1 MKRGLFVTFEGIEG
15 CGKSTQVQLASVL
28 LDKQNIPHLV
38 TREPG
43 GTNIGTEIRKIL
55 LSEKTVELQPVA
67 EALLYLADRFQH
79 IVEVIRPQLDNGKIV
94 LCDRY
99 HDSTVAYQGYG
110 RGIPVQWI
118 ENIWIGSNAALVP
131 DLTVL
136 LDLDPQI
143 GLQRSLEKLR
153 ARGLDESRF
162 EKEALEF
169 HIRVREGFL
178 ELARLDQK
186 RFRIID
192 GSQSTDK
199 IHHRVAEILTTKVTN
214 EHEGE
219 FNK

>member
-15 CGKSTQVQLASVL
+15 CGKSTQVQLTSAWL
-28 LDKQNIPHLV
+28 AGRCIRHTV

-43 GTNIGTEIRKIL
+43 GTDVGTQIRKIL
-55 LSEKTVELQPVA
+55 LSENTAVLQPVS
-67 EALLYLADRFQH
+67 ELLLYLADRFQN
-79 IVEVIRPQLDNGKIV
+79 IVEVIRPALDAGEIV

-118 ENIWIGSNAALVP
+118 ENIWLGSNAALVP
-131 DLTVL
+131 DITIL

-178 ELARLDQK
+178 ALARLDAK
-186 RFRIID
+186 RFTIID
-192 GSQSTDK
+192 ASLPIEKNHESIIQ
-199 IHHRVAEILTTKVTN
+199 ILSN
-214 EHEGE
+214 SL
-219 FNK
+219 

>member
-1 MKRGLFVTFEGIEG
+1 MFVTFEGIEG
-15 CGKSTQVQLASVL
+15 CGKSTQVKLASAWL
-28 LDKQNIPHLV
+28 AGRGIKHTV

-43 GTNIGTEIRKIL
+43 GTDVGTQIRKIL
-55 LSEKTVELQPVA
+55 LSENTGVLQPVS

-79 IVEVIRPQLDNGKIV
+79 IVEVIRPALDTGEIV

-118 ENIWIGSNAALVP
+118 ENIWLGSNAALLP
-131 DLTVL
+131 DITIL

-178 ELARLDQK
+178 ALARLDAK
-186 RFRIID
+186 RFTVID
-192 GSQSTDK
+192 ASLPVKK
-199 IHHRVAEILTTKVTN
+199 IHESIIQIFSNSL
-214 EHEGE
+214 
-219 FNK
+219 

>member
-1 MKRGLFVTFEGIEG
+1 MIHMKRGLFVTFEGIEG
-15 CGKSTQVQLASVL
+15 CGKSTQVQLASTL

-43 GTNIGTEIRKIL
+43 GTIIGTEIRKIL

-79 IVEVIRPQLDNGKIV
+79 IVEVIRPALDSGKIV
-94 LCDRY
+94 LADRY

-110 RGIPVQWI
+110 RGIPIQWI
-118 ENIWIGSNAALVP
+118 ENIWLGSNAALVP
-131 DLTVL
+131 DLTIL

-143 GLQRSLEKLR
+143 GLQRSIEKLR

-178 ELARLDQK
+178 ELAKLNPK
-186 RFRIID
+186 RFKIID
-192 GSQSTDK
+192 AALSAEK
-199 IHHRVAEILTTKVTN
+199 IHESIAEILA
-214 EHEGE
+214 GLL
-219 FNK
+219 

>member
-43 GTNIGTEIRKIL
+43 GTNIGIEIRKIL
-55 LSEKTVELQPVA
+55 LSEKTIELQPAA

-79 IVEVIRPQLDNGKIV
+79 IVEVIRPALDSGKIV
-94 LCDRY
+94 LADRY

-110 RGIPVQWI
+110 RGLPVQWI
-118 ENIWIGSNAALVP
+118 ENIWVGSNAALVP
-131 DLTVL
+131 DLTIL

-178 ELARLDQK
+178 ELAKLDPK
-186 RFRIID
+186 RFRIVD
-192 GSQSTDK
+192 GSQSEEK
-199 IHHRVAEILTTKVTN
+199 IHESIIKVLA
-214 EHEGE
+214 GI
-219 FNK
+219 F

>member
-15 CGKSTQVQLASVL
+15 CGKSTQVQLASTW
-28 LDKQNIPHLV
+28 LDKQNIAHLV

-43 GTNIGTEIRKIL
+43 GTQIGTEIRKIL

-79 IVEVIRPQLDNGKIV
+79 IVEVIRPALDSGKIV
-94 LCDRY
+94 LADRY

-118 ENIWIGSNAALVP
+118 ENIWVGSNVALIP
-131 DLTVL
+131 DLTIL
-136 LDLDPQI
+136 MDLDPQI

-178 ELARLDQK
+178 ELAKLNSN
-186 RFRIID
+186 RFKIID
-192 GSQSTDK
+192 ASLPAEK
-199 IHHRVAEILTTKVTN
+199 IHESIIQILSTN
-214 EHEGE
+214 L
-219 FNK
+219 

>member
-15 CGKSTQVQLASVL
+15 CGKSTQVQLASTW

-43 GTNIGTEIRKIL
+43 GTQIGTEIRKIL

-79 IVEVIRPQLDNGKIV
+79 IVEVIRPALDSGKIV
-94 LCDRY
+94 LADRY

-118 ENIWIGSNAALVP
+118 ENIWVGSHGALIP
-131 DLTVL
+131 DLTIL

-169 HIRVREGFL
+169 HVRVREGFL
-178 ELARLDQK
+178 KLAELDPK
-186 RFRIID
+186 RFKVINA
-192 GSQSTDK
+192 SQSTEK
-199 IHHRVAEILTTKVTN
+199 IHRQIVEILNATGIT
-214 EHEGE
+214 
-219 FNK
+219 

>member
-15 CGKSTQVQLASVL
+15 CGKSTQVELASTW
-28 LDKQNIPHLV
+28 LDKQNISHLV

-79 IVEVIRPQLDNGKIV
+79 IVEVIRPALDNGKIV
-94 LCDRY
+94 LADRY

-118 ENIWIGSNAALVP
+118 ENIWVGSNSALVP
-131 DLTVL
+131 DLTIL

-178 ELARLDQK
+178 ALAKLDLK
-186 RFRIID
+186 RFRILD
-192 GSQSTDK
+192 ASQSSEK
-199 IHHRVAEILTTKVTN
+199 IHDQIKDVLTTKTVLRDLR
-214 EHEGE
+214 G
-219 FNK
+219 

>member
-15 CGKSTQVQLASVL
+15 CGKSTQVQLASKWL
-28 LDKQNIPHLV
+28 EAQGIPHLV

-43 GTNIGTEIRKIL
+43 GTHIGTEIRKIL
-55 LSEKTVELQPVA
+55 LSENTVELQPVA

-79 IVEVIRPQLDNGKIV
+79 IVEVIRPALDSGKIV
-94 LCDRY
+94 LADRY

-118 ENIWIGSNAALVP
+118 ENIWVGSNAALVP
-131 DLTVL
+131 DLTIL
-136 LDLDPQI
+136 LDLDPQV

-162 EKEALEF
+162 EKESLEF

-178 ELARLDQK
+178 TLAKVDPK
-186 RFRIID
+186 RFRILD
-192 GSQSTDK
+192 ASQSVEK
-199 IHHRVAEILTTKVTN
+199 IHRQVTEII
-214 EHEGE
+214 GE
-219 FNK
+219 LS

>member
-15 CGKSTQVQLASVL
+15 CGKSTQVKLASAW
-28 LDKQNIPHLV
+28 LDKQKIAHLV

-43 GTNIGTEIRKIL
+43 GTSVGTEIRKIL

-79 IVEVIRPQLDNGKIV
+79 IVEVIRPALDGGNIV
-94 LCDRY
+94 LADRY

-118 ENIWIGSNAALVP
+118 ENIWVGSNAAMVP
-131 DLTVL
+131 DLTIL
-136 LDLDPQI
+136 LDLDPEI

-178 ELARLDQK
+178 ALAKLDPK
-186 RFRIID
+186 RFRVLD
-192 GSQSTDK
+192 ASQSK
-199 IHHRVAEILTTKVTN
+199 EEIHDQVNEILTTKITKN
-214 EHEGE
+214 HEGQ
-219 FNK
+219 

>member
-1 MKRGLFVTFEGIEG
+1 LFVTFEGIEG
-15 CGKSTQVQLASVL
+15 CGKSTQVQLASAW
-28 LDKQNIPHLV
+28 LDKKNIPHLV

-43 GTNIGTEIRKIL
+43 GTQIGTEIRKIL
-55 LSEKTVELQPVA
+55 LSEKTIELQPVA

-79 IVEVIRPQLDNGKIV
+79 IVEVIRPALDGGKIV
-94 LCDRY
+94 LADRY

-110 RGIPVQWI
+110 RGIPVHWI
-118 ENIWIGSNAALVP
+118 ENIWVGSNAALVP
-131 DLTVL
+131 DLTIL
-136 LDLDPQI
+136 FDLDPQI

-178 ELARLDQK
+178 ELAKQDPK

-192 GSQSTDK
+192 GSQSTES
-199 IHHRVAEILTTKVTN
+199 IHHEVAEILD
-214 EHEGE
+214 EIHRI
-219 FNK
+219 

>member
-15 CGKSTQVQLASVL
+15 CGKSTQVQLASTW
-28 LDKQNIPHLV
+28 LDKQNMPHLV

-43 GTNIGTEIRKIL
+43 GTQIGTEIRKIL

-79 IVEVIRPQLDNGKIV
+79 IVEVIRPALDSGKIV
-94 LCDRY
+94 LADRY

-118 ENIWIGSNAALVP
+118 ENIWAGSNAALVP
-131 DLTVL
+131 DLTIL
-136 LDLDPQI
+136 LDLDPEI

-178 ELARLDQK
+178 ELAKLDSN
-186 RFRIID
+186 RFKIID
-192 GSQSTDK
+192 ASRSVEEIHSQVT
-199 IHHRVAEILTTKVTN
+199 EILTKLC
-214 EHEGE
+214 G
-219 FNK
+219 

>member
-15 CGKSTQVQLASVL
+15 CGKSTQVQLASTW

-43 GTNIGTEIRKIL
+43 GTQIGTEIRKIL

-79 IVEVIRPQLDNGKIV
+79 IVEVIRPALDSGKIV
-94 LCDRY
+94 LADRY

-118 ENIWIGSNAALVP
+118 ENIWVGSHGALIP
-131 DLTVL
+131 DLTIL

-169 HIRVREGFL
+169 HVRVREGFL
-178 ELARLDQK
+178 KLAELDPK
-186 RFRIID
+186 RFKVINA
-192 GSQSTDK
+192 SQSTEK
-199 IHHRVAEILTTKVTN
+199 LHRQIVESLNATN
-214 EHEGE
+214 IT
-219 FNK
+219 

>member
-15 CGKSTQVQLASVL
+15 CGKSTQVQLASTW
-28 LDKQNIPHLV
+28 LDKQNIPYLV

-43 GTNIGTEIRKIL
+43 GTQIGTAIRKIL

-79 IVEVIRPQLDNGKIV
+79 IVEVIRPALDSGKIV
-94 LCDRY
+94 LADRY

-118 ENIWIGSNAALVP
+118 ENIWLGSNAALVP
-131 DLTVL
+131 DLTIL
-136 LDLDPQI
+136 FDLDPEI

-178 ELARLDQK
+178 ALAKLDPK

-192 GSQSTDK
+192 ASLPAEK
-199 IHHRVAEILTTKVTN
+199 IHSKVVEILSTADIN
-214 EHEGE
+214 
-219 FNK
+219 NIY

>member
-15 CGKSTQVQLASVL
+15 CGKSTQVQLASTW

-43 GTNIGTEIRKIL
+43 GTQIGTDIRKIL

-79 IVEVIRPQLDNGKIV
+79 IVEVIRPALDSGKIV
-94 LCDRY
+94 LADRY

-118 ENIWIGSNAALVP
+118 ENIWGGSNTALVP
-131 DLTVL
+131 DLTIL

-169 HIRVREGFL
+169 HVRVREGFL
-178 ELARLDQK
+178 ELAKLDPK
-186 RFRIID
+186 RFRIVD
-192 GSQSTDK
+192 ALLPAER
-199 IHHRVAEILTTKVTN
+199 IHQKVTEILTTKITKK
-214 EHEGE
+214 HEGE
-219 FNK
+219 SNK

>member
-15 CGKSTQVQLASVL
+15 CGKSTQVQLASTW
-28 LDKQNIPHLV
+28 LDKQTIPHLV

-43 GTNIGTEIRKIL
+43 GTSLGTEIRKIL

-79 IVEVIRPQLDNGKIV
+79 IVEIIRPALDTGKIV

-110 RGIPVQWI
+110 RGIPVRWI
-118 ENIWIGSNAALVP
+118 DNIWVGSNAALVP
-131 DLTVL
+131 DLTIL
-136 LDLDPQI
+136 LDLDPQV

-178 ELARLDQK
+178 ELAKLNPA

-192 GSQSTDK
+192 GSQSTEH
-199 IHHRVAEILTTKVTN
+199 IHHKIAEILN
-214 EHEGE
+214 EIY
-219 FNK
+219 

>member
-15 CGKSTQVQLASVL
+15 CGKSTQVQLASTW
-28 LDKQNIPHLV
+28 LDKQNISYLV

-43 GTNIGTEIRKIL
+43 GTNVGTEIRKIL
-55 LSEKTVELQPVA
+55 LSEKTIELQPVA

-79 IVEVIRPQLDNGKIV
+79 IVEVIRPALDNGKVV
-94 LCDRY
+94 LADRY

-118 ENIWIGSNAALVP
+118 ENIWVGSNAALSP
-131 DLTVL
+131 DLTIL

-178 ELARLDQK
+178 ELAKLQPN

-192 GSQSTDK
+192 GSGSTEK
-199 IHHRVAEILTTKVTN
+199 IHNQIKDFLTTKITKN
-214 EHEGE
+214 HEG
-219 FNK
+219 

>member
-15 CGKSTQVQLASVL
+15 CGKSTQLQLASAWL
-28 LDKQNIPHLV
+28 NKQNIPHLV

-43 GTNIGTEIRKIL
+43 GTMIGTAIRKIL

-79 IVEVIRPQLDNGKIV
+79 IVEVIRPALDSGKIV
-94 LCDRY
+94 LADRY

-118 ENIWIGSNAALVP
+118 ENIWLGSNAALVP
-131 DLTVL
+131 DLTIL

-178 ELARLDQK
+178 ELARLDPN

-192 GSQSTDK
+192 GSQSTEL
-199 IHHRVAEILTTKVTN
+199 IHHKIAQILTTKVTN
-214 EHEGE
+214 KHEGQ
-219 FNK
+219 F

>member
-15 CGKSTQVQLASVL
+15 CGKSTQVQLASSWL
-28 LDKQNIPHLV
+28 QTKNIPHLV

-43 GTNIGTEIRKIL
+43 GTQIGTEIRKIL
-55 LSEKTVELQPVA
+55 LSENTVELQPVS

-79 IVEVIRPQLDNGKIV
+79 IVEVIRPALDDGKIV
-94 LCDRY
+94 LADRY

-131 DLTVL
+131 DLTIL

-162 EKEALEF
+162 EKEAFEF

-178 ELARLDQK
+178 ELAKQEPD

-192 GSQSTDK
+192 ASLSSEK
-199 IHHRVAEILTTKVTN
+199 IHHQVAEILTTKVTN
-214 EHEGE
+214 
-219 FNK
+219 

>member
-15 CGKSTQVQLASVL
+15 CGKSTQVQLVSAWL
-28 LDKQNIPHLV
+28 AGHGLKHTV

-43 GTNIGTEIRKIL
+43 GTAVGSQIRKIL
-55 LSEKTVELQPVA
+55 LSENTGVLQPVS

-79 IVEVIRPQLDNGKIV
+79 IVEVIRPALDAGEIV

-118 ENIWIGSNAALVP
+118 ENIWFGSSAALVP
-131 DLTVL
+131 DITIL

-162 EKEALEF
+162 EKEGLEF

-178 ELARLDQK
+178 ALARLDAK
-186 RFRIID
+186 RFNIID
-192 GSQSTDK
+192 ASLPVEK
-199 IHHRVAEILTTKVTN
+199 IHESIIQILSDSL
-214 EHEGE
+214 
-219 FNK
+219 

>member
-15 CGKSTQVQLASVL
+15 CGKSTQVQLASTW

-43 GTNIGTEIRKIL
+43 GTQIGTEIRKIL

-79 IVEVIRPQLDNGKIV
+79 IVEVIRPALDSGKTV
-94 LCDRY
+94 LADRY

-118 ENIWIGSNAALVP
+118 ENIWIGSNAAMVP
-131 DLTVL
+131 DLTIL
-136 LDLDPQI
+136 LDLDPEI

-169 HIRVREGFL
+169 HVRVREGFL
-178 ELARLDQK
+178 ALAKLDPN

-192 GSQSTDK
+192 ASRSVEEIYK
-199 IHHRVAEILTTKVTN
+199 KVVEILNAAGVS
-214 EHEGE
+214 
-219 FNK
+219 